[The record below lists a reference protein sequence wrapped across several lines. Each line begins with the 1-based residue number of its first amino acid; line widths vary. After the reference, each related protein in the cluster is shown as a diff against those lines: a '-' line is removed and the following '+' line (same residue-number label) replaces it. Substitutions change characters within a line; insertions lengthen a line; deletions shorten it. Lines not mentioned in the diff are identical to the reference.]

1 MPTTVEHRLMV
12 GRNLKKHRQQAGKPS
27 RSLTQ
32 ADLAD
37 EMWAAGLR
45 WTPEVVQAAENGQRS
60 ISATELVA
68 LSLILEV
75 PIAALLDPGDETDE
89 ILIGPDEE
97 YPHPRK
103 WAAGYWR
110 RAIRGELPE
119 GTWADFLSS
128 THIARTTGRPLTP
141 EEVEQEN
148 AAIAKRLREVQ
159 EARVVEIAERWRL
172 DPVHVLGRWVAHP
185 LPAHSRLTE
194 HAERVCRRVGIPT
207 SALSIEEIH
216 AIDLALWWQ
225 PFPVEFEERVAER
238 VALLEAKS
246 GEPLAQRKVQT
257 VKGHVARALDAEVAD
272 YVLSVAERSD
282 GPKHDKS

>member
-12 GRNLKKHRQQAGKPS
+12 GRNIRKHRERAKGRS
-27 RSLTQ
+27 RPLTQ

-45 WTPEVVQAAENGQRS
+45 WTPAVVKIAENGQRS

-75 PIAALLDPGDETDE
+75 PIADLLDPGDETDE
-89 ILIGPDEE
+89 IFLGPDEQ

-128 THIARTTGRPLTP
+128 TTTGRETGRPLTP

-185 LPAHSRLTE
+185 LPAHSRLRE

-207 SALSIEEIH
+207 SALSTEEIH

>member
-1 MPTTVEHRLMV
+1 MPRTVDHRLIV
-12 GRNLKKHRQQAGKPS
+12 GRNIQRHRQQAGKPFQ
-27 RSLTQ
+27 SLTQ

-45 WTPEVVQAAENGQRS
+45 WSPAVVVAAENGERS

-89 ILIGPDEE
+89 IFIGPDEE

-128 THIARTTGRPLTP
+128 TTTGRETGRPLTP

-148 AAIAKRLREVQ
+148 AVIAKRLREAQ
-159 EARVVEIAERWRL
+159 EARVHEIAERWGL
-172 DPVHVLGRWVAHP
+172 DRVYVLGRWVAHP
-185 LPAHSRLTE
+185 LPAHSRLRE

-216 AIDLALWWQ
+216 TIDLWLWAQ

-238 VALLEAKS
+238 VARLEAKS
-246 GEPLAQRKVQT
+246 GKPLVPRSIQAVRAQ
-257 VKGHVARALDAEVAD
+257 VARELDAEVAD
-272 YVLSVAERSD
+272 HVLSVAERSD

>member
-12 GRNLKKHRQQAGKPS
+12 GRNIRKHRERAKGRS
-27 RSLTQ
+27 RPLTQ

-45 WTPEVVQAAENGQRS
+45 WTPAVVKIAENGQRS

-75 PIAALLDPGDETDE
+75 PIADLLDPGDETDE
-89 ILIGPDEE
+89 IFLGPDEQ

-128 THIARTTGRPLTP
+128 TTTGRETGRPLTP

-185 LPAHSRLTE
+185 LLAHSRLCE

-216 AIDLALWWQ
+216 TIGLWLWAQ

-238 VALLEAKS
+238 VARLEAKS
-246 GEPLAQRKVQT
+246 GQPLVPRSIQAVRAQ
-257 VKGHVARALDAEVAD
+257 VARELDAEVAAH
-272 YVLSVAERSD
+272 VLSVAERSNA
-282 GPKHDKS
+282 HKSEPT